1 MKSNLTTV
9 GTKGSDVYTPHGVDN
24 PLVSLS
30 ALLTR
35 GVTKE
40 TISPLVS
47 EVTAIKGRAQR
58 EQVIEDLCVLAFQT
72 RDIRGGKGERDAS
85 FLLFKELLRDPITTS
100 LMTDL
105 LDLVPEYGCWQDLF
119 KLFSSDARSP
129 TDYRINSIIKT
140 QFERDEAALAVYL
153 AINTSAK
160 SVTNSPAFKMF
171 CSQWTLMYPELVVPE
186 WIAHPLVPVTLAR
199 MRKICASTD
208 PSDAIGILDPSRL
221 VNDEPDP
228 NPKPSISLLAKW
240 MPREGQIY
248 ASAMSSLLVPGLMFQ
263 GTRMKHYRK
272 RVAALNK
279 FLQTV
284 EVKMCA
290 GDWEEIVPG
299 NVPGRA
305 VKKYVKAFLNEK
317 GTTRNGEKAPRGIL
331 RHPCDPVR
339 MACREHFQK
348 YFSKTAKGEVL
359 AKGADTIFPHEIIKK
374 ATAFLLD
381 HEGNCCPDQRNHFR
395 GIWNAMVAAAKEG
408 GGLGRSLAMC
418 DFSGSM
424 RMSGS
429 NGDTPYWVS
438 MALGLLISEVTSDEF
453 KDSFLTF
460 DSTPT
465 EHLLPKGGDLFAR
478 LKSFRANKVGQGTST
493 DFQKAMDLVLKRCK
507 ERRIKPGNEPT
518 NLIVLT
524 DMAWDEAC
532 GSNKYSEYT
541 GNTYRNVVKTSP
553 WQTHVEMIRESF
565 KRAGE
570 DIWGEGNGWKMPTI
584 VIWNIAATCQDF
596 HAKADTEGVVMLSG
610 WSPSLF
616 RMLQTKGVES
626 MTPEDALLIQLNDPR
641 YKLVRDRVKEFFSK

>member
-1 MKSNLTTV
+1 MNSNITTV
-9 GTKGSDVYTPHGVDN
+9 GQKGSDVYTIKGLDN
-24 PLVSLS
+24 PLVALS

-35 GVTKE
+35 GVTAE
-40 TISPLVS
+40 TVSPLVQEII
-47 EVTAIKGRAQR
+47 EVKGRAAR

-85 FLLFKELLRDPITTS
+85 FLLFNQLLSNKMTS
-100 LMTDL
+100 GLMADL
-105 LDLVPEYGCWQDLF
+105 LDLVPDYGCWQDLF
-119 KLFSSDARSP
+119 KLFSPDARGVA
-129 TDYRINSIIKT
+129 DERIKSIIKT
-140 QFERDEAALAVYL
+140 QFEKDEAALAAYL
-153 AINTSAK
+153 ADNTDTKPVEDRSAM
-160 SVTNSPAFKMF
+160 KMF
-171 CSQWTLMYPELVVPE
+171 CSQWTLMYPELAVPE
-186 WIAHPLVPVTLAR
+186 WIAHPLVPITLAR

-208 PSDAIGILDPSRL
+208 PRDAVGVLDASRL
-221 VNDEPDP
+221 VEAE
-228 NPKPSISLLAKW
+228 PKPSARPNISLLAKW
-240 MPREGQIY
+240 MPREGQIC
-248 ASAMSSLLVPGLMFQ
+248 AGLMSCLLVPGPMFQ
-263 GTRMKHYRK
+263 GTRMKQYRK

-317 GTTRNGEKAPRGIL
+317 GTKRKGEKAPRGIL

-348 YFSKTAKGEVL
+348 YFSKTAKGEVV

-424 RMSGS
+424 RMSGT

-438 MALGLLISEVTSDEF
+438 MALGLLISEVTTDEF
-453 KDSFLTF
+453 KDCFLTF

-465 EHLLPKGGDLFAR
+465 EHVLPQGGDLFAR
-478 LKSFRANKVGQGTST
+478 LKSFRANKIGNGTST

-507 ERRIKPGNEPT
+507 EGRVKPGNEPT

-524 DMAWDEAC
+524 DMAWDEAS
-532 GSNKYSEYT
+532 GSNEYGTYT

-553 WQTHVEMIRESF
+553 WQFHVEMIRESF

-570 DIWGEGNGWKMPTI
+570 DMWGEGNGWKMPTI

-616 RMLQTKGVES
+616 KVLQTKGVMS
-626 MTPEDALLIQLNDPR
+626 LTPEDALLIQLGDAR
-641 YKLVRDRVKEFFSK
+641 YNLVRQRVKEFFSK